1 MNTAFYWSRGIFMG
15 NKYSPTNI
23 INKITNA
30 VNSPTKEIQRFYTNI
45 NNAVNSLNLIVK
57 PYINKAIVNAANI
70 ARVYSE
76 ELKENQYYRQSI
88 YNMWNNL
95 EEELKTKNRFFP
107 KNELLNIF
115 ENLTK
120 EAKCYIKKGT
130 ILYRARKLSERE
142 FPNEVNK
149 LFSYIIEKNND
160 QWNKEKIINENEI
173 LKCIKD
179 IPSDEWEEDYI
190 NMNNLE
196 NKLFWGYDKKESD
209 APSSKDISIPHGR
222 ANPSGISYLY
232 TALDKNTAI
241 SEVQPTIE
249 QFISIAQ
256 ISTLK
261 RLNVFNFNYPATFKN
276 SKFLSKH
283 IGEIE
288 EELNLPSFWQLR
300 ILFNTLSELFAKP
313 ILGNTDYYFTTQYI
327 SEFLKNKGF
336 DGIKYKSSLKKGGA
350 NLVLFDTA
358 KDENNNPINYQ
369 ILNSSL
375 YKVENVKITSAKIL
389 PKRETQN
396 VPVTDFS

>member
-1 MNTAFYWSRGIFMG
+1 MG
-15 NKYSPTNI
+15 NKYDPINN

-30 VNSPTKEIQRFYTNI
+30 VNLPTRKIQGFFTNI
-45 NNAVNSLNLIVK
+45 NNAVNSLNEIVK
-57 PYINKAIVNAANI
+57 PYINDAIVNAANI
-70 ARVYSE
+70 ANLYSE

-88 YNMWNNL
+88 YKMWNNL

-149 LFSYIIEKNND
+149 LFSYIIKKNND

-179 IPSDEWEEDYI
+179 IPSDEWEQDYI
-190 NMNNLE
+190 IKNNLE
-196 NKLFWGYDKKESD
+196 NHLFWGYDKKESD

-232 TALDKNTAI
+232 TALDKDTAI

-261 RLNVFNFNYPATFKN
+261 RLNIFNFDYPATYKN
-276 SKFLSKH
+276 SKFLSKQ

-288 EELNLPSFWQLR
+288 KELNLSSFWQLG
-300 ILFNTLSELFAKP
+300 ILFNTLSELFTKP

-336 DGIKYKSSLKKGGA
+336 DGIKYKSALKKGGA
-350 NLVLFDTA
+350 NLVLFNTS
-358 KDENNNPINYQ
+358 KDENKNPINYQ

-389 PKRETQN
+389 PK
-396 VPVTDFS
+396 PVCLQPQKSAL